1 MRVLRV
7 SQNSARLRRKRYERG
22 KKGKLLFS
30 EELPGLY
37 MDQNILKQCRC
48 QAFDAILMSSFA
60 S

>member
-1 MRVLRV
+1 M
-7 SQNSARLRRKRYERG
+7 KGE
-22 KKGKLLFS
+22 KKGKLLNS
-30 EELPGLY
+30 KELPGLY

>member
-22 KKGKLLFS
+22 KKRKAFK
-30 EELPGLY
+30 LPGLY